1 MRLVRRMKRATFD
14 SRSLQRRIMRQN
26 LSLQTVQ
33 VAPNSLSNLIQVKR
47 RYCVQLNA
55 AIILG
60 A

>member
-33 VAPNSLSNLIQVKR
+33 VPPNSLSNLIQVKR
-47 RYCVQLNA
+47 RYCVELNA
-55 AIILG
+55 AIIFG

>member
-1 MRLVRRMKRATFD
+1 MHLVQRMKRATFD
-14 SRSLQRRIMRQN
+14 SRSLQRRIVRQN

-47 RYCVQLNA
+47 RSCVELNA
-55 AIILG
+55 AIIFG